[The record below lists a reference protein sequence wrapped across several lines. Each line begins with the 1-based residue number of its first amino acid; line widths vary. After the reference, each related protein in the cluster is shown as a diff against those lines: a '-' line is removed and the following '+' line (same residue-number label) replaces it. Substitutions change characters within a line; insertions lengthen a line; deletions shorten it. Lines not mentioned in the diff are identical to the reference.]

1 MLRDMKRLLIIG
13 CGDVGL
19 RLIPLARARYRIY
32 ALTRDAAQC
41 AALRALGVTPVIGD
55 LDQPQSL
62 SAIAGLAHDVVHLA
76 PPPAQ
81 GVTDTR
87 TAHLIAA
94 LVNRRRNKN
103 IRSSLP
109 QRFVYIS
116 TSGVYGD
123 CGGAVVPETRPPH
136 PQTARAQ
143 RRVDAERRL
152 RAWGARSG
160 VPVSILRVPGI
171 YAADRLPIARL
182 ERGTPT
188 LRDEDD
194 GYVNHLHADDLARL
208 VIAALNHAAPG
219 RAYNAVDDLPQK
231 MGDYFD
237 LVADRHCL
245 PRPPRIARSEAA
257 RLIPANLLSFMS
269 ESRRL
274 SNQRIK
280 QELRFRLRYPSVLE
294 GIVNPGKTFV

>member
-76 PPPAQ
+76 PPRAQ

-109 QRFVYIS
+109 QHFVYIS

-237 LVADRHCL
+237 LVADRHWL

>member
-19 RLIPLARARYRIY
+19 RLIALARARYRIY

-41 AALRALGVTPVIGD
+41 AALRALGVTPVMGD

-62 SAIAGLAHDVVHLA
+62 SAIAGIAHDVVHLA
-76 PPPAQ
+76 PPPAH

-109 QRFVYIS
+109 QHFVYIS

-136 PQTARAQ
+136 PQTARA
-143 RRVDAERRL
+143 RRRMDAERRL

-182 ERGTPT
+182 ERGTPA

-237 LVADRHCL
+237 LVADRHRL

-257 RLIPANLLSFMS
+257 RVIPANLLSFMS

-280 QELRFRLRYPSVLE
+280 QELRFRLRYPSVLD
-294 GIVNPGKTFV
+294 GIASPGKTVA